1 MSTYK
6 RLLYEAIQARDM
18 YGQCAQFS
26 THTEHCLG
34 TCFQNIMTPGLHLC
48 LPCLITAS
56 FPRCRVIP
64 LALFS
69 HGVIHFLP
77 IPPVSYGV
85 VDRSAERLW
94 PWDLGYGSSPFGAS
108 CANWSAVSEILLG
121 TSVPIYP
128 PWPFWLQKP
137 EKWLLLFWSLVPT
150 IVIIVS
156 AWGLRSLCC
165 LPGFLLSPENT
176 SRDYQSQMGLSLAI
190 IT

>member
-6 RLLYEAIQARDM
+6 RLLYEATQARDM
-18 YGQCAQFS
+18 YEQCAQFS

-48 LPCLITAS
+48 LPCPITAS

-77 IPPVSYGV
+77 FPPVSYGV

-94 PWDLGYGSSPFGAS
+94 PWDLVYESKLARELRIHFPSCAMISGFRDFTWHFGPHLSSLAFLAPETREMASLVLVS
-108 CANWSAVSEILLG
+108 CANYCDYCISLGFAILVL
-121 TSVPIYP
+121 SS
-128 PWPFWLQKP
+128 
-137 EKWLLLFWSLVPT
+137 WLLIKSWK
-150 IVIIVS
+150 
-156 AWGLRSLCC
+156 
-165 LPGFLLSPENT
+165 
-176 SRDYQSQMGLSLAI
+176 Y
-190 IT
+190 